1 MLSRLRSAQA
11 LAKLARTY
19 ATEAGAVEAKKGGGG
34 FKLLLALTGAA
45 GGLYYAKE
53 KGLLDGVT
61 GVPAPLKQQ
70 EDFKPDYDAV
80 RAAISDLLD
89 SNPDY
94 DDGSYG
100 PILVRLA
107 WHTSG
112 TYDKNTG
119 RGGSNGATMRF
130 APESNWGANAGLSI
144 ARDLLEPVK
153 AKFPWISYS
162 DLWTLG
168 GAVAVEEMGGPAI
181 PWRPGRTDVPDVVT
195 DAALPN
201 GLLPDG
207 DKDNKHVRDIFYRMG
222 FDDQEIVAL
231 CGAHALGRCHKDRS
245 GFDGPWTNAP
255 TTFSNLYFTELK
267 ENKWHKRKW
276 DGPLQ
281 YEDRSKQLMML
292 NTDMWLLWDK
302 KFRKYVDLYAKDQDK
317 FFEDFAKAFSKLLEL
332 GVPYEQTE
340 AALAGSPP
348 PALPP
353 GTKPQGPVA

>member
-1 MLSRLRSAQA
+1 MLLG
-11 LAKLARTY
+11 LA
-19 ATEAGAVEAKKGGGG
+19 
-34 FKLLLALTGAA
+34 GAA

-53 KGLLDGVT
+53 QGMLDGFL
-61 GVPAPLKQQ
+61 GVPSGTKEVA
-70 EDFKPDYDAV
+70 FKPDYGAV
-80 RAAISDLLD
+80 RQAIADLLE

-100 PILVRLA
+100 PVLVRLA

-119 RGGSNGATMRF
+119 KGGSNGATMRF
-130 APESNWGANAGLSI
+130 APESLWGANNGLSI

-162 DLWTLG
+162 DLWTLA
-168 GAVAVEEMGGPAI
+168 GAVAIEEMGGPSI
-181 PWRPGRTDVPDVVT
+181 PWRPGRTDVLSVAD
-195 DAALPN
+195 ALPN

-222 FDDQEIVAL
+222 FNDQEIVAL
-231 CGAHALGRCHKDRS
+231 VGAHSLGRCHKDRS

-281 YEDRSKQLMML
+281 YQDKSNQLMML

-302 KFRKYVDLYAKDQDK
+302 SFRKYVDLYAADQDK
-317 FFEDFAKAFSKLLEL
+317 FFQDFAAAFSKLLEL
-332 GVPYEQTE
+332 GVPFKEQAP
-340 AALAGSPP
+340 AAATPR
-348 PALPP
+348 
-353 GTKPQGPVA
+353 PQQ